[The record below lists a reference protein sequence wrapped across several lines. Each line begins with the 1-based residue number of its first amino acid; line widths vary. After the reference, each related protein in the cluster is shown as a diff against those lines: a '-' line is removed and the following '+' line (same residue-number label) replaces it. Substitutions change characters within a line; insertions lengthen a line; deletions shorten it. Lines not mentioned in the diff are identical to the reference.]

1 MKRILLML
9 VLLMGVV
16 TSAWAE
22 KTPQAIW
29 CRNNKTMYFTNDE
42 TVYAP
47 GDTYD
52 GETVTNVWNG
62 VDVTNA
68 IGHTLRRPL
77 WVDVVSNSVLEVR
90 FDPSFS
96 DVRPVS
102 TESWFEDCRYLTSV
116 EGLEYLNTSEVKRS
130 LSMFYNCKSLTTLD
144 VNSFDLRKVT
154 VALAMF
160 GNCENLVAIY
170 CDNDW
175 SEMFQEEQYIFCGCY
190 KLKGSSHEPRSA
202 RVDCKTR
209 VEQSSACA
217 AVGIATLPN
226 IVTEGYHW

>member
-1 MKRILLML
+1 
-9 VLLMGVV
+9 
-16 TSAWAE
+16 
-22 KTPQAIW
+22 
-29 CRNNKTMYFTNDE
+29 
-42 TVYAP
+42 
-47 GDTYD
+47 
-52 GETVTNVWNG
+52 
-62 VDVTNA
+62 
-68 IGHTLRRPL
+68 
-77 WVDVVSNSVLEVR
+77 
-90 FDPSFS
+90 
-96 DVRPVS
+96 
-102 TESWFEDCRYLTSV
+102 
-116 EGLEYLNTSEVKRS
+116 
-130 LSMFYNCKSLTTLD
+130 MFYNCKSLTTLD

-175 SEMFQEEQYIFCGCY
+175 SEMFQEEQYIFRGCY